1 MDNNLDS
8 PKYLTTNGY
17 PAVERRRDPR
27 FSFCADAEVVEV
39 VSGACLRMNARVA
52 DLSMGGCYLDT
63 RNPFA
68 PGTRTHVGIRVANS
82 NFTCVATV
90 KSSQPGMGMGVAFEP
105 LTQAQTDLLH
115 SWIHNASSNFEFD
128 TERGYVPGN
137 STHPDANP
145 APEDLSLRLAKL
157 LLRKGLL
164 DQADLSQLLSPNRQ
178 TKDLR

>member
-1 MDNNLDS
+1 MDNSLDT
-8 PKYLTTNGY
+8 PKYLTANGY
-17 PAVERRRDPR
+17 AVERRRDPR
-27 FSFCADAEVVEV
+27 HSFCADAEVVEV

-68 PGTRTHVGIRVANS
+68 PGTRTHVGIRAANN

-105 LTQAQTDLLH
+105 LTQTQTDLLH
-115 SWIHNASSNFEFD
+115 SWLDKFLTSTFE
-128 TERGYVPGN
+128 
-137 STHPDANP
+137 PDAAQVFVPSNGIRRDADP
-145 APEDLSLRLAKL
+145 APDDLSLRLAKL

-164 DQADLSQLLSPNRQ
+164 AQADLTELLSKAPR
-178 TKDLR
+178 

>member
-1 MDNNLDS
+1 
-8 PKYLTTNGY
+8 
-17 PAVERRRDPR
+17 
-27 FSFCADAEVVEV
+27 
-39 VSGACLRMNARVA
+39 MNARVA

-90 KSSQPGMGMGVAFEP
+90 KSSQPGVGMGVAFEP
-105 LTQAQTDLLH
+105 LTQTQTDLLH
-115 SWIHNASSNFEFD
+115 SWLENSVTSTFEFD
-128 TERGYVPGN
+128 TERVFAPST

-145 APEDLSLRLAKL
+145 PEDLSLRLAKL

-164 DQADLSQLLSPNRQ
+164 DQADLTQLLSPNCQ
-178 TKDLR
+178 AKDLR

>member
-1 MDNNLDS
+1 MDNSLNA
-8 PKYLTTNGY
+8 PKYLTGNGQ
-17 PAVERRRDPR
+17 PAIERRRDPR

-68 PGTRTHVGIRVANS
+68 TGTRTHVGIRAANS

-105 LTQAQTDLLH
+105 LTQTQTDLLH
-115 SWIHNASSNFEFD
+115 SWLDNSVTSTFEFD
-128 TERGYVPGN
+128 TERAFAPN
-137 STHPDANP
+137 NTTHPDANP
-145 APEDLSLRLAKL
+145 VPEDLSLRLAKL
-157 LLRKGLL
+157 LLRKGLI
-164 DQADLSQLLSPNRQ
+164 DQADLTQLLS
-178 TKDLR
+178 KDPH

>member
-1 MDNNLDS
+1 MDNSLDT
-8 PKYLTTNGY
+8 PKYLTANGHA
-17 PAVERRRDPR
+17 AVERRRDPR
-27 FSFCADAEVVEV
+27 HSFCADAEVVEV

-82 NFTCVATV
+82 NFACVATV

-105 LTQAQTDLLH
+105 LTQTQTDLLH
-115 SWIHNASSNFEFD
+115 TWLDNSLTSTFEFD
-128 TERGYVPGN
+128 NERVLAPNN

-164 DQADLSQLLSPNRQ
+164 DQADLTQLLSPNC
-178 TKDLR
+178 